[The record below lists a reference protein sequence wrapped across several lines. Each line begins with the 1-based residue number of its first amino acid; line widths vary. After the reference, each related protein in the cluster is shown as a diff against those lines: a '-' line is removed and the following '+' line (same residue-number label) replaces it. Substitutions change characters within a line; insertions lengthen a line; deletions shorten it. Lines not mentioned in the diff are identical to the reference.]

1 MDDLNLLQWPQ
12 NSLSTMANNIER
24 PKVLEV
30 RSLLVEFIVGD
41 RPMPA
46 VRGISFSLGRGETL
60 GIVGESGSGK
70 SVTALAIMG
79 LLPKTAKVSGE
90 IMFSGTDRHGNWG
103 QTANLRGLPERI
115 LQSYR
120 GSQIGLV
127 FQEPMSALNP
137 VFTIGFQLT
146 EAILQHRPM
155 ATAAAKAEVVARLQE
170 VQLIPSDEE
179 LSQQYLQKEPSD
191 SSPAAIEQFIRQF
204 HGDYL
209 DRYPHQ
215 LSGGQLQRVSIAMA
229 ISCDPVLLIA
239 DEPTTALDVTVQA
252 EILTLLRQLQTNRQM
267 SMIFVSHDLAV
278 VSSVADR
285 VAVMYQGKIV
295 ELQPTRQ
302 LFQEPEHVYTKGL
315 LACRPRLDCQTRYLP
330 TVEDF
335 MGVVSRSIGG
345 AAIKSQSDNAWID
358 DREVNR
364 ELDRSLVSNVDK
376 KQPPLLSVANLRVG
390 FPTKRFLGSTLQ
402 YNWAVNDVSFEVAVG
417 ETLGLVGESG
427 CGKSTLSKTLLRLID
442 PSYIDD
448 GVILFENQNVLEL
461 RSNALQ
467 KLRREMQIV
476 FQNPMASLNPRLAVG
491 DAVMEPLRLHQKL
504 FKKKEHSDRAAYL
517 FERVGL
523 NPSVMNR
530 YPHEFSGGQ
539 RQRICIARALA
550 LNPRFIICDE
560 AVSALDVSV
569 QAQVL
574 NLLKEL
580 QGEFNLTYIFISH
593 DLSVVKFMSDRIMV
607 MNRGKIEEIGE
618 AENIYTNPEK
628 EYTRKLI
635 ASIPK
640 GFEE

>member
-1 MDDLNLLQWPQ
+1 
-12 NSLSTMANNIER
+12 MANTTTER

-30 RSLLVEFIVGD
+30 RRLLVEFIVGD
-41 RPMPA
+41 RAMPA
-46 VRGISFSLGRGETL
+46 VRDISFSLARGETL
-60 GIVGESGSGK
+60 GLVGESGSGK

-79 LLPKTAKVSGE
+79 LLPKTSIIKGE
-90 IMFSGTDRHGNWG
+90 IHFSGTDRNGEWG
-103 QTANLRGLPERI
+103 QTLNLCGLPEDV
-115 LQSYR
+115 LETYR

-146 EAILQHRPM
+146 ETVLQHRKM
-155 ATAAAKAEVVARLQE
+155 SATAARAEVIARLQE
-170 VQLIPSDEE
+170 VQLIPNDEKLRE
-179 LSQQYLQKEPSD
+179 QYLEKDPLDASET
-191 SSPAAIEQFIRQF
+191 AVEQFIRQY
-204 HGDYL
+204 HTEYL

-229 ISCDPVLLIA
+229 ICCDPVLLIA

-252 EILTLLRQLQTNRQM
+252 EILALLRQLQTSRDM

-278 VSSVADR
+278 VSSVADW

-302 LFQEPEHVYTKGL
+302 LFQDPQHDYTKGL

-345 AAIKSQSDNAWID
+345 TSIKSKNGNNWRD

-364 ELDRSLVSNVDK
+364 EIDRSIVAEVNT
-376 KQPPLLSVANLRVG
+376 KQPPLLSVTNLRVG
-390 FPTKRFLGSTLQ
+390 FPTKRFLGSALQ
-402 YNWAVNDVSFEVAVG
+402 YNWAVNDVSFNVSVG

-442 PSYIDD
+442 PDYIDS
-448 GVILFENQNVLEL
+448 GVVLFDNQNVLEL
-461 RSNALQ
+461 KSNALQ

-476 FQNPMASLNPRLAVG
+476 FQNPLASLNPRISVG

-504 FKKKEHSDRAAYL
+504 FKKKEHTDRAQYL

-523 NPSVMNR
+523 NPDVMNR

-607 MNRGKIEEIGE
+607 MNRGKIEETGD
-618 AENIYTNPEK
+618 AESIYTNPEK
-628 EYTRKLI
+628 AYTRKLI

-640 GFEE
+640 DFENLMWGL